1 MSKKKMEI
9 KNQIEALKAEARQFI
24 EENKLEDAKAKTVEL
39 KNLKE
44 QLDILDDLD
53 NLDPSNPIKAEHT
66 QGELKDKKEQ
76 EQLYKNAFVKALKGK
91 KLSVDD
97 RQALDFKNS
106 LSESTDADGGLI
118 VPKDVKTAINELKRS
133 LIDLSQLA
141 TIEPVGTNSGTRV
154 LEKLATMTAFDKIT
168 DDTADIS
175 EMTSPQF
182 QSISYA
188 IEKYAGY
195 LPIPNDLLK
204 DTDQNVLDYITK
216 WIAKKSVITN
226 NTLFMAILTALTE
239 STFKDWKDIK
249 KALNV
254 TLDPMHAVGATILTN
269 QDGYQYLDTLVDST
283 GKPLLKDDI
292 TQAGGKILFGK
303 AIIVAPNT
311 QLATTG
317 TTTKYAPMYIGDFKE
332 GVVKFDRQTYEI
344 ASTNVGGTAFRK
356 DRTEMRVIEREQYKG
371 WDTAA
376 IVRGKIDVTATV

>member
-1 MSKKKMEI
+1 MSKKKMELR
-9 KNQIEALKAEARQFI
+9 NQMEALKAEARQLV
-24 EENKLEDAKAKTVEL
+24 EENKLEDAKAKTAEL
-39 KNLKE
+39 KKLKD
-44 QLDILDDLD
+44 QLDVLDDLD
-53 NLDPSNPIKAEHT
+53 NLDPSDAFKAAPSA
-66 QGELKDKKEQ
+66 GELNDQKEQ

-91 KLSVDD
+91 KLSADD

-106 LSESTDADGGLI
+106 LSENTDADGGLI
-118 VPKDVKTAINELKRS
+118 VPKDVNTAINELKRS

-141 TIEPVGTNSGTRV
+141 TIEPVSTNSGTRA

-175 EMTSPQF
+175 EMASPQF
-182 QSISYA
+182 QSVSYA
-188 IEKYAGY
+188 IEKYAGW

-204 DTDQNVLDYITK
+204 DTDQNLIAYINR
-216 WIAKKSVITN
+216 WIAKKSVVTN

-239 STFKDWKDIK
+239 STFADWKAIK

-269 QDGYQYLDTLVDST
+269 QDGYQYLDTLTDST

-292 TQAGGKILFGK
+292 TQPGGKILFGK
-303 AIIVAPNT
+303 PIVTAPNA

-317 TTTKYAPMYIGDFKE
+317 TTTKYAPMFIGDFKE

-356 DRTEMRVIEREQYKG
+356 DRTEMRVIEREQYKA
-371 WDTAA
+371 WDVAA